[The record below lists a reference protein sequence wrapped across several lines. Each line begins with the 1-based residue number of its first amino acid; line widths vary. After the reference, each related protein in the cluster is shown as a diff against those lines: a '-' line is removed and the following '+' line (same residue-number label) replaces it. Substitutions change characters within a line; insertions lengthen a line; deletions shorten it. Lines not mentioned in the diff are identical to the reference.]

1 MVTRRIIILCVMALF
16 AMTLQAQNYQI
27 SRAQSLI
34 ENGDYKEAAMLLRP
48 LAEKGNAEAQY
59 MVSKLFA
66 EGNGVIKSQQQ
77 AERYLKSAANGGY
90 VQAMEDYS
98 DKLYIKK
105 DYVTA
110 YKWMKAAYD
119 KEPTQYRTFCIGS
132 FLYWGHG
139 IQRNKVEGWKMM
151 KNNQGYS
158 QWEKNE
164 MGAAN
169 YDYFRSLID
178 GCINEPETMRKKIE
192 DEYRTYIGKEGWI
205 DTVANYVV
213 DQLKALPDSIKSKQ
227 FSVWSERSG
236 SISSVFMTAMM
247 YENGIGT
254 VRNHQMAYKYA
265 IVLYAEPKIE
275 DCPNIKNIMESII
288 RNFEKGQKILGKY
301 NVADI
306 NGDNVTFL
314 KDNVRETMSG
324 QQIIAEEVQLLQKQ
338 KELQRRMTFVKVI
351 STAPQINVINGN
363 VTHKGCLRVYINVSL
378 KAANKCKFNLYGG
391 TLKLKDGTIIKGYST
406 VSGLSRDRYEKN
418 MLRPG
423 TAATVCM
430 TFTGVPAEGEAE
442 NAYCTVSTDYGMGI
456 VRAEDFAF

>member
-1 MVTRRIIILCVMALF
+1 MYVMALF

-34 ENGDYKEAAMLLRP
+34 ENEEYKEAAMLLRP
-48 LAEKGNAEAQY
+48 LAENGNAEAQY

-77 AERYLKSAANGGY
+77 AERYLKLAANGGY

-98 DKLYIKK
+98 DKAYIKK
-105 DYVTA
+105 DYATA

-119 KEPTQYRTFCIGS
+119 KEPTQYRAFCIGS

-139 IQRNKVEGWKMM
+139 VKGNKVEGWKMM

-158 QWEKNE
+158 QWEKKE
-164 MGAAN
+164 MGAVN
-169 YDYFRSLID
+169 YDYFCSLID
-178 GCINEPETMRKKIE
+178 GCINDPEAMRKKIE

-205 DTVANYVV
+205 DTVANYIV

-227 FSVWSERSG
+227 FNIWSERSG
-236 SISSVFMTAMM
+236 SISSVFITAMM

-254 VRNHQMAYKYA
+254 ARNHQMAYKYA
-265 IVLYAEPKIE
+265 TVLYAEPKIE
-275 DCPNIKNIMESII
+275 ICPNIKNIMESII
-288 RNFEKGQKILGKY
+288 GNIEKGQIILGKY
-301 NVADI
+301 IVTDT

-314 KDNVRETMSG
+314 KDNISETMSVK
-324 QQIIAEEVQLLQKQ
+324 QIIAEEVRLQQKQ
-338 KELQRRMTFVKVI
+338 EERKRRMTFIKVS

-363 VTHKGCLRVYINVSL
+363 VTHQSCLRVYINIRL

-406 VSGLSRDRYEKN
+406 VSGLSRDRYEKD

-423 TAATVCM
+423 DAAIVCM
-430 TFTGVPAEGEAE
+430 TFTNVPAEGEAE

-456 VRAEDFAF
+456 VSAEDFAF